1 MSRTPKRGKRIS
13 TEYWG
18 RRSALCGLR
27 DPGRYT
33 KTQTHRAE
41 RRDGERQI
49 QESIPP
55 NTFAAGKTIRVHIT
69 GIMHEGWDVD
79 LGPLVQ

>member
-13 TEYWG
+13 TEYWS

-41 RRDGERQI
+41 RRDGKQQI

-55 NTFAAGKTIRVHIT
+55 NTLAVGKTIRIT
-69 GIMHEGWDVD
+69 IKGIMDEEW
-79 LGPLVQ
+79 LVNLPH